1 MIAKKAQI
9 SNTICDT
16 RIDQAFNIVV
26 VVFCTLLVILLL
38 YPLYFVVCASIS
50 NPSMVAKGKTLLYPV
65 RLTTLGYEE
74 IFKNRDIWI
83 GYKNTI
89 IYTVGG
95 TFFSLLFTL
104 ICPRIFS
111 TRLLTIAKP
120 NPELLVLSSAE

>member
-89 IYTVGG
+89 IYTC
-95 TFFSLLFTL
+95 LLYT
-104 ICPRIFS
+104 S
-111 TRLLTIAKP
+111 TRVASTARCFRMWRASVRFRAP
-120 NPELLVLSSAE
+120 ATSPAAR